1 MTKKDKLK
9 IALVA
14 TVIFMSIA
22 FIIDCLFDM
31 KLYGPLGGS
40 AGLFYWFATRKK

>member
-1 MTKKDKLK
+1 MK

-14 TVIFMSIA
+14 AVVFIGIA
-22 FIIDCLFDM
+22 VIIDRVFDVNM
-31 KLYGPLGGS
+31 YGPLGGS